1 MLLGELNTADRP
13 ASSRVSYNVVSN
25 ELLADKFVLG
35 PWPLFIPIRC
45 ASTISLRFQGSGLTA
60 LLIRNWIWAMLV
72 SAEEGNY
79 SMELTQLE
87 FFLMV
92 VEQGSFSKAAVRVYR
107 TQPAVSIAIRRL
119 EEEIGAPLFDR
130 SQKTPTLTDAGE
142 LVYDYARRILAL
154 RDQAQDV
161 VSELRSL
168 ERGRVRIGA
177 NESTSL
183 YILPHLIL
191 QYREQHPNVKVEIFR
206 QVSERLPREVL
217 DRSVD
222 FALLAFEPVDTD
234 LESFPI
240 LQDELV
246 LIMNPDDP
254 LAKRESLKIE
264 ELGERSFVAHNVK
277 TASRH
282 KVIEAFEQHH
292 TPLNITL
299 ELATVETI
307 KRFVQLKIGLA
318 FVPRMCVAEELER
331 GTLATV
337 PVPELSYFRTLWVTH
352 RRNITLSHAA
362 AAFLEVLRERA
373 TATLPSQS
381 PAKTS
386 QIPIKSASTRA
397 PSKRR

>member
-1 MLLGELNTADRP
+1 
-13 ASSRVSYNVVSN
+13 V
-25 ELLADKFVLG
+25 
-35 PWPLFIPIRC
+35 
-45 ASTISLRFQGSGLTA
+45 
-60 LLIRNWIWAMLV
+60 LV
-72 SAEEGNY
+72 SAAGGLELPA
-79 SMELTQLE
+79 MELTQLE

-168 ERGRVRIGA
+168 KRGRVRIGA

-191 QYREQHPNVKVEIFR
+191 EYRERHPNVKVEIFR
-206 QVSERLPREVL
+206 LVSERLPREVL
-217 DRSVD
+217 DRNVD
-222 FALLAFEPVDTD
+222 FALLAFQPVDSE

-246 LIMNPDDP
+246 LIMSPDDP
-254 LAKRESLKIE
+254 LAKRESLKIQ
-264 ELGERSFVAHNVK
+264 ELGEQSFVAHNVK
-277 TASRH
+277 TASRNR
-282 KVIEAFEQHH
+282 VVEAFKQHQ

-352 RRNITLSHAA
+352 RRNSTLSHAS
-362 AAFLEVLRERA
+362 AAFLEVLRQRA
-373 TATLPSQS
+373 TA
-381 PAKTS
+381 
-386 QIPIKSASTRA
+386 IPIQQSQEESSQVPTETELTKA
-397 PSKRR
+397 PLVQE

>member
-397 PSKRR
+397 PSRRR